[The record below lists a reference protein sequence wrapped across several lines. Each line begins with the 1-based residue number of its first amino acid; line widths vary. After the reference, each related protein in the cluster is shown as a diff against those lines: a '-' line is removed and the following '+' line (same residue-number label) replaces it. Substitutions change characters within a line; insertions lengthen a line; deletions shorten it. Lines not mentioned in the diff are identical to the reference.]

1 MYRHT
6 KRLNLLLVTLGLFL
20 VGCSSTTPTLQDY
33 EKRFREE
40 PPSSEWL
47 RNNIQNYR
55 EKAWSEPTK
64 ENVEIF
70 ALIVSELKT
79 REAIEQ
85 KDYNWQAQTNRLYA
99 QSWGNVGRGGAV
111 LRQPAYIHVLAN
123 EKVDS
128 TSIAFIQPIEP
139 VTSPDMMIEASLNKL
154 SNIKSG
160 QGYSIYEL
168 ARWERYCDQGRNMTN
183 ADWKYINDVGI
194 TNVPLQLLHNCTPP
208 SK

>member
-160 QGYSIYEL
+160 QSYSIYEL